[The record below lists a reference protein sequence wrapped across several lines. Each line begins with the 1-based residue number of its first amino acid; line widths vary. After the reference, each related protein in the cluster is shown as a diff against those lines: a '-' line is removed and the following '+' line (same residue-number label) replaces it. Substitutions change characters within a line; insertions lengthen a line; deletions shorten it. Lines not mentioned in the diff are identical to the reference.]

1 MKKILSIL
9 LIAALALSLV
19 PLTASAAEPTKL
31 NHVDIVF
38 DMPKAGDSRD
48 METEVTVRSIK
59 SGNIDLMAAG
69 ATIMYTEWA
78 GDDVETEDDFLFR
91 AGTTYLVTIKLAFD
105 TTKGY
110 CANYK
115 MLEGDTVVTADT
127 FTATVNGQP
136 ATARTSAPYFPTL
149 QVSLKIEGERMT
161 DTERAE
167 LAAKQEKT
175 AAALAKARRAVYP
188 ARTQAEADVKNPENK
203 GKTVVIMD
211 REHRGEG
218 YNFATLDAYDDV
230 GTLIMDVDDS
240 DFYNHECANG
250 FAWVIVWKPYLN
262 EIWLSDKVD
271 VYTFVGRMDGELHD
285 PVFHSP
291 LWESRSDLQF
301 CTTDA
306 TLYIPES
313 SVAEFAKKMT
323 EGRGYSIPYSI
334 KVYSGN
340 DVYAAQKA
348 GGAAATKDWCP
359 GHVYTHQIRSADRV
373 YTFANCQTAPRWY
386 YSCAICGKCEYNP
399 NHVSANFK
407 AKPIEKLME
416 FTHATL
422 YDELATDEAYIG
434 VNAAGMHVYWLSC
447 DVCGRSDRYLQ
458 QHLTEKDLKLSG
470 NDSTLEHYQQEV
482 NAALQM
488 RETLALSSTEDQAG
502 MFTLR
507 LRNTAK
513 TSTWAQS
520 DVNFALNDNLLDL
533 ELLGNDYTKNIS
545 RLQFCSVVVRLAE
558 EMTGKTITPAAANT
572 FTDTNS
578 PYVLKAYAAGIT
590 SGTSATTFSPDA
602 TLNRQQMATFLY
614 RTLRYIEKNSDYK
627 YTSYTSKLANY
638 ADNAQLES
646 WAVESMAFMN
656 ALDLIKGTSD
666 TTLSPNNKC
675 TIEQAIAVAERS
687 VYAHQIGWC
696 QVEFSELKGDSQTDF
711 LTLPVMGTNVGA
723 TPREGTIIWSLGKR
737 LGVYMDEP
745 EIDNNM
751 PYTYCPVI
759 NYYTGQKQYIVARD
773 LVPIRN

>member
-38 DMPKAGDSRD
+38 DMPKAGDSRE

-149 QVSLKIEGERMT
+149 QVSLTIEGERMT
-161 DTERAE
+161 DKERAE

-188 ARTQAEADVKNPENK
+188 ARTQAEADAKNPENK
-203 GKTVVIMD
+203 GKTVVVMD
-211 REHRGEG
+211 REHRGDG
-218 YNFATLDAYDDV
+218 YNFATLDAYDDI

-240 DFYNHECANG
+240 DFYNRECANG

-271 VYTFVGRMDGELHD
+271 VYTFVGRMDNELRSPLD
-285 PVFHSP
+285 HSP
-291 LWESRSDLQF
+291 LWEIRSDLQF
-301 CTTDA
+301 CSTDG
-306 TLYIPES
+306 TVYIPES
-313 SVAEFAKKMT
+313 AVPAFAKKMT
-323 EGRGYSIPYSI
+323 EGPGYLIPYNI

-340 DVYAAQKA
+340 DVYAAQKT
-348 GGAAATKDWCP
+348 GAAATKDWCP
-359 GHVYTHQIRSADRV
+359 GHVYTQQIRSADRV
-373 YTFANCQTAPRWY
+373 YTYSDCQTPPRWY
-386 YSCAICGKCEYNP
+386 YSCVICGKCENNP
-399 NHVSANFK
+399 NHVSASFD

-416 FTHATL
+416 CTHATL

-470 NDSTLEHYQQEV
+470 NDSTLEHYQAEV

-533 ELLGNDYTKNIS
+533 DLLGNDYTKNIS

-737 LGVYMDEP
+737 LGVYMDDP

>member
-1 MKKILSIL
+1 MKKLLSLL
-9 LIAALALSLV
+9 LIAALALSLA
-19 PLTASAAEPTKL
+19 PMTASAAATPLK
-31 NHVDIVF
+31 HIDIVF
-38 DMPKAGDSRD
+38 DMPKAGDPCE
-48 METEVTVRSIK
+48 METAVNVRSIK
-59 SGNIDLMAAG
+59 SGDIDLMAAG
-69 ATIMYTEWA
+69 VTVMYTEWA

-91 AGTTYLVTIKLAFD
+91 AGTTYLVTVKLAFD

-110 CANYK
+110 CANYTNL
-115 MLEGDTVVTADT
+115 MGDTVVTADT

-149 QVSLKIEGERMT
+149 QVSLTIEGERMS
-161 DTERAE
+161 DTEKAE
-167 LAAKQEKT
+167 LAAAQEKT

-188 ARTQAEADVKNPENK
+188 ARTQAEADVENPENK

-240 DFYNHECANG
+240 DFYNHECADG
-250 FAWVIVWKPYLN
+250 FAWVIVWEPYLN

-386 YSCAICGKCEYNP
+386 YSCIICGKCEYNP

-470 NDSTLEHYQQEV
+470 NDSTLEHYQAEV

-572 FTDTNS
+572 FTDTSS

-590 SGTSATTFSPDA
+590 SGTSETTFSPDA

-666 TTLSPNNKC
+666 TTLSPNSKC

-773 LVPIRN
+773 LRPIRN

>member
-1 MKKILSIL
+1 MKKILSLL

-38 DMPKAGDSRD
+38 DMPKAGDSRE

-175 AAALAKARRAVYP
+175 AAALAQARRAVYP

-203 GKTVVIMD
+203 GKTVVVMD

-218 YNFATLDAYDDV
+218 YNFATLDAYDDI

-240 DFYNHECANG
+240 DFYNRECADG
-250 FAWVIVWKPYLN
+250 FAWVIVWKPYLK

-386 YSCAICGKCEYNP
+386 YSCAICGKCEDNP

-513 TSTWAQS
+513 TSAWAQT

-533 ELLGNDYTKNIS
+533 DLLGNDYTKNIS

-572 FTDTNS
+572 FTDTSS

-627 YTSYTSKLANY
+627 YTSYTSKLSNY
-638 ADNAQLES
+638 TDNGQLES

-759 NYYTGQKQYIVARD
+759 NYYTGQRQYIVARD

>member
-1 MKKILSIL
+1 MKKILSLL

-31 NHVDIVF
+31 NHIDIVF
-38 DMPKAGDSRD
+38 DMPKAGDSRE

-149 QVSLKIEGERMT
+149 QVSLTIEGERMT
-161 DTERAE
+161 DKERAE

-175 AAALAKARRAVYP
+175 AAALAKVRRAVYP
-188 ARTQAEADVKNPENK
+188 ARTQAEADAENPVNK
-203 GKTVVIMD
+203 GKTVVVMD

-218 YNFATLDAYDDV
+218 YNLAYLDNFDDI

-240 DFYNHECANG
+240 DFYNRDCAEG
-250 FAWVIVWKPYLN
+250 TFDVIVWSRHLKN
-262 EIWLSDKVD
+262 IWLSDKVD
-271 VYTFVGRMDGELHD
+271 VYTFVGRMDNALRSPLD
-285 PVFHSP
+285 HSP
-291 LWESRSDLQF
+291 RWEIRSDLQF
-301 CTTDA
+301 CSTDG
-306 TLYIPES
+306 TVYIPES
-313 SVAEFAKKMT
+313 AVPAFAKKMT
-323 EGRGYSIPYSI
+323 EGPGYLIPYNI

-348 GGAAATKDWCP
+348 GAAATKDWCP
-359 GHVYTHQIRSADRV
+359 GHVYTQQIKTADRV
-373 YTFANCQTAPRWY
+373 YTYSDCQTPPRWY
-386 YSCAICGKCEYNP
+386 YSCIICGKCEYNP
-399 NHVSANFK
+399 NHVSASFE

-416 FTHATL
+416 CTHATL
-422 YDELATDEAYIG
+422 YDELATDQAYVG

-533 ELLGNDYTKNIS
+533 DLLGNDYTKNIS

-572 FTDTNS
+572 FTDTSS

-638 ADNAQLES
+638 ADNGQLES

-696 QVEFSELKGDSQTDF
+696 QVEFSEQNGLGITDF

-723 TPREGTIIWSLGKR
+723 TPREGTIVWCLGKR
-737 LGVYMDEP
+737 LGVYMDAP

-759 NYYTGQKQYIVARD
+759 NYYTGQRQYIVARD

>member
-1 MKKILSIL
+1 MKKRLCFL
-9 LIAALALSLV
+9 FCAALAAALLTV
-19 PLTASAAEPTKL
+19 AAFAATPLK
-31 NHVDIVF
+31 HIDIVF
-38 DMPKAGDSRD
+38 DMPKAGDPCE
-48 METEVTVRSIK
+48 METAVNVRSIK
-59 SGNIDLMAAG
+59 SGDIDLMAAG
-69 ATIMYTEWA
+69 VTVMYTEWA
-78 GDDVETEDDFLFR
+78 GDDVETEDDEFLFR
-91 AGTTYLVTIKLAFD
+91 AGTTYLVTVKLAFD

-110 CANYK
+110 CANYTNL
-115 MLEGDTVVTADT
+115 MGDTVVTADT

-149 QVSLKIEGERMT
+149 QVSLTIEGERMS
-161 DTERAE
+161 DTEKAE

-175 AAALAKARRAVYP
+175 AAALAQARRAVYP
-188 ARTQAEADVKNPENK
+188 ARTQAEADAANPINK
-203 GKTVVIMD
+203 GKTVVVMNGSD
-211 REHRGEG
+211 RGEG
-218 YNFATLDAYDDV
+218 YNLGYLDQFDDI

-240 DFYNHECANG
+240 DFYNHYCAESTSDI
-250 FAWVIVWKPYLN
+250 IVWSRYLK
-262 EIWLSDKVD
+262 EIWLSEKVD
-271 VYTFVGRMDGELHD
+271 VYTFIGRMDNSLRSPLD
-285 PVFHSP
+285 HSP
-291 LWESRSDLQF
+291 RWEVRSDLQF
-301 CTTDA
+301 CSTDG

-313 SVAEFAKKMT
+313 AVPALIDKQT
-323 EGRGYSIPYSI
+323 NGVTYIIPYNI
-334 KVYSGN
+334 KVYSGH

-348 GGAAATKDWCP
+348 GGAATKDWCP
-359 GHVYTHQIRSADRV
+359 GHVFTQQIKTADRV
-373 YTFANCQTAPRWY
+373 YTFADCQTAPRWY
-386 YSCAICGKCEYNP
+386 YSCIICGKCEYNP
-399 NHVSANFK
+399 NHVSARFR
-407 AKPIEKLME
+407 ATAIEKLME

-422 YDELATDEAYIG
+422 YDQLATDQAYVG

-470 NDSTLEHYQQEV
+470 NDSTLEHYQAEV

-572 FTDTNS
+572 FTDTSS

-590 SGTSATTFSPDA
+590 SGTSETTFSPDA

-614 RTLRYIEKNSDYK
+614 RTLRYIEKNSDYS

-638 ADNAQLES
+638 TDRGQLES
-646 WAVESMAFMN
+646 WAEESMAFMN

-687 VYAHQIGWC
+687 VYAHQIGWH
-696 QVEFSELKGDSQTDF
+696 QVVFSEQNDMGITDF

-773 LVPIRN
+773 LRPIRN

>member
-1 MKKILSIL
+1 MKKRLSFLFCAAIV
-9 LIAALALSLV
+9 AALLTVAAFAAT
-19 PLTASAAEPTKL
+19 PLK
-31 NHVDIVF
+31 HIDIVF
-38 DMPKAGDSRD
+38 DMPKAGDPCE
-48 METEVTVRSIK
+48 METAVNVRSIK
-59 SGNIDLMAAG
+59 SGDIDLMAAG
-69 ATIMYTEWA
+69 VTVMYTEWA
-78 GDDVETEDDFLFR
+78 GDDVETEDDEFLFR
-91 AGTTYLVTIKLAFD
+91 AGTTYLVTVKLAFD

-110 CANYK
+110 CANYTNL
-115 MLEGDTVVTADT
+115 MGDTVVTADT

-149 QVSLKIEGERMT
+149 QVSLTIEGERMT

-167 LAAKQEKT
+167 LAAEQAKT

-188 ARTQAEADVKNPENK
+188 ARTQAEADVKKPENK

-250 FAWVIVWKPYLN
+250 FAWVIVWEPYLN

-291 LWESRSDLQF
+291 YWESRSDLQF
-301 CTTDA
+301 CTTDG

-348 GGAAATKDWCP
+348 GGATATKDWCP

-373 YTFANCQTAPRWY
+373 YTFADCQTAPRWY
-386 YSCAICGKCEYNP
+386 YSCIICGKCEYNP
-399 NHVSANFK
+399 NHVSASFD

-422 YDELATDEAYIG
+422 YDELATDQAYVG

-470 NDSTLEHYQQEV
+470 NDSTLEHYQAEV

-696 QVEFSELKGDSQTDF
+696 QVDFDDAKGNSQTDF

>member
-1 MKKILSIL
+1 MKKILSLL

-38 DMPKAGDSRD
+38 DMPKAGDSRE

-175 AAALAKARRAVYP
+175 AAALAQARRAVYP

-203 GKTVVIMD
+203 GKTVVVMD

-218 YNFATLDAYDDV
+218 YNFATLDAYDDI

-240 DFYNHECANG
+240 DFYNRECADG
-250 FAWVIVWKPYLN
+250 FAWVIVWKPYLK

-348 GGAAATKDWCP
+348 GAAATKDWCP

-533 ELLGNDYTKNIS
+533 DLLGNDYTKNIS

-711 LTLPVMGTNVGA
+711 LTLPVEGTNVGA

>member
-1 MKKILSIL
+1 MKKILSLL

-38 DMPKAGDSRD
+38 DMPKAGDSRE

-149 QVSLKIEGERMT
+149 QVSLTIEGERMT
-161 DTERAE
+161 DKERAE

-188 ARTQAEADVKNPENK
+188 ARTQAEADAKNPENK
-203 GKTVVIMD
+203 GKTVVVMD
-211 REHRGEG
+211 REHRGDG
-218 YNFATLDAYDDV
+218 YNFATLDAYDDI

-240 DFYNHECANG
+240 DFYNRECANG
-250 FAWVIVWKPYLN
+250 FAWVIVWKPYLK

-271 VYTFVGRMDGELHD
+271 VYTFVGRMDNELRSPLD
-285 PVFHSP
+285 HSP
-291 LWESRSDLQF
+291 LWEIRSDLQF
-301 CTTDA
+301 CSTDG
-306 TLYIPES
+306 TVYIPES
-313 SVAEFAKKMT
+313 AVPAFAKKMT
-323 EGRGYSIPYSI
+323 EGPGYLIPYNI

-348 GGAAATKDWCP
+348 GAAATKDWCP
-359 GHVYTHQIRSADRV
+359 GHVYTQQIRSADRV
-373 YTFANCQTAPRWY
+373 YTYSDCQTPPRWY
-386 YSCAICGKCEYNP
+386 YSCVICGKCENNP
-399 NHVSANFK
+399 NHVSASFD

-416 FTHATL
+416 CTHATL

-458 QHLTEKDLKLSG
+458 QHLTEKDLTLSG

-488 RETLALSSTEDQAG
+488 RETPA
-502 MFTLR
+502 
-507 LRNTAK
+507 
-513 TSTWAQS
+513 
-520 DVNFALNDNLLDL
+520 
-533 ELLGNDYTKNIS
+533 
-545 RLQFCSVVVRLAE
+545 
-558 EMTGKTITPAAANT
+558 PAA
-572 FTDTNS
+572 
-578 PYVLKAYAAGIT
+578 
-590 SGTSATTFSPDA
+590 PD
-602 TLNRQQMATFLY
+602 
-614 RTLRYIEKNSDYK
+614 D
-627 YTSYTSKLANY
+627 
-638 ADNAQLES
+638 
-646 WAVESMAFMN
+646 
-656 ALDLIKGTSD
+656 
-666 TTLSPNNKC
+666 
-675 TIEQAIAVAERS
+675 
-687 VYAHQIGWC
+687 
-696 QVEFSELKGDSQTDF
+696 
-711 LTLPVMGTNVGA
+711 
-723 TPREGTIIWSLGKR
+723 
-737 LGVYMDEP
+737 
-745 EIDNNM
+745 
-751 PYTYCPVI
+751 
-759 NYYTGQKQYIVARD
+759 
-773 LVPIRN
+773 

>member
-31 NHVDIVF
+31 NHIDIVF
-38 DMPKAGDSRD
+38 DMPKAGDSRE

-211 REHRGEG
+211 SEHRGEG

-458 QHLTEKDLKLSG
+458 QHLTEKDLTLSG

-502 MFTLR
+502 MFMLR

-513 TSTWAQS
+513 TSAWAQS

-533 ELLGNDYTKNIS
+533 DLLGNDYTKNIS

-572 FTDTNS
+572 FTDTSS

-638 ADNAQLES
+638 ADNGQLES

-696 QVEFSELKGDSQTDF
+696 QVEFSEQNGLGITDF

-723 TPREGTIIWSLGKR
+723 TPREGTIVWSLGKR
-737 LGVYMDEP
+737 LGVYMDAP

-759 NYYTGQKQYIVARD
+759 NYYTGQRQYIVARD

>member
-1 MKKILSIL
+1 MKKLLSLL
-9 LIAALALSLV
+9 LIAALALSLA
-19 PLTASAAEPTKL
+19 PMTASAAATPLK
-31 NHVDIVF
+31 HIDIVF
-38 DMPKAGDSRD
+38 DMPKAGDPCE
-48 METEVTVRSIK
+48 METAVNVRSIK
-59 SGNIDLMAAG
+59 SGGIDLMAAG
-69 ATIMYTEWA
+69 VTVMYTEWM
-78 GDDVETEDDFLFR
+78 GDDVETEDDEFLFR
-91 AGTTYLVTIKLAFD
+91 AGTTYLVTVKLAFD

-110 CANYK
+110 CANYTNL
-115 MLEGDTVVTADT
+115 MGDTVVTADT

-149 QVSLKIEGERMT
+149 QVSLTIEGERMS
-161 DTERAE
+161 DTEKAE

-175 AAALAKARRAVYP
+175 AAALAQARRAVYP
-188 ARTQAEADVKNPENK
+188 ARTQAEADAANPINK
-203 GKTVVIMD
+203 GKTVVVMNGSD
-211 REHRGEG
+211 RGEG
-218 YNFATLDAYDDV
+218 YNLGYLDQFDDI

-240 DFYNHECANG
+240 DFYNHYCAESTSDI
-250 FAWVIVWKPYLN
+250 IVWSRYLK
-262 EIWLSDKVD
+262 EIWLSEKVD
-271 VYTFVGRMDGELHD
+271 VYTFIGRMDNSLRSPLD
-285 PVFHSP
+285 HSP
-291 LWESRSDLQF
+291 RWEIRSDLQF
-301 CTTDA
+301 CSTDG

-313 SVAEFAKKMT
+313 AVPALIDKQT
-323 EGRGYSIPYSI
+323 NGVTYIIPYNI
-334 KVYSGN
+334 KVYSGH

-348 GGAAATKDWCP
+348 GGAATKDWCP
-359 GHVYTHQIRSADRV
+359 GHVYTQQIKTADRV
-373 YTFANCQTAPRWY
+373 YTFADCQTAPRWY
-386 YSCAICGKCEYNP
+386 YSCIICGKCEYNP
-399 NHVSANFK
+399 NHVSARFR
-407 AKPIEKLME
+407 ATAIEKLME
-416 FTHATL
+416 FTHSTL
-422 YDELATDEAYIG
+422 YDQLATDQAYVG

-470 NDSTLEHYQQEV
+470 NDSTLEHYQAEV

-572 FTDTNS
+572 FTDTSS

-590 SGTSATTFSPDA
+590 SGTSETTFSPDA

-627 YTSYTSKLANY
+627 YTSYTSKLSNY

-687 VYAHQIGWC
+687 VYAHQIGWH
-696 QVEFSELKGDSQTDF
+696 QVVFSEQNDMGITDF

-773 LVPIRN
+773 LRPIRN

>member
-1 MKKILSIL
+1 MKKILSLL

-38 DMPKAGDSRD
+38 DMPKAGDSRE

-323 EGRGYSIPYSI
+323 EGRGYSIP
-334 KVYSGN
+334 
-340 DVYAAQKA
+340 
-348 GGAAATKDWCP
+348 
-359 GHVYTHQIRSADRV
+359 
-373 YTFANCQTAPRWY
+373 
-386 YSCAICGKCEYNP
+386 
-399 NHVSANFK
+399 
-407 AKPIEKLME
+407 
-416 FTHATL
+416 
-422 YDELATDEAYIG
+422 
-434 VNAAGMHVYWLSC
+434 
-447 DVCGRSDRYLQ
+447 
-458 QHLTEKDLKLSG
+458 
-470 NDSTLEHYQQEV
+470 
-482 NAALQM
+482 
-488 RETLALSSTEDQAG
+488 
-502 MFTLR
+502 
-507 LRNTAK
+507 
-513 TSTWAQS
+513 
-520 DVNFALNDNLLDL
+520 
-533 ELLGNDYTKNIS
+533 
-545 RLQFCSVVVRLAE
+545 
-558 EMTGKTITPAAANT
+558 
-572 FTDTNS
+572 
-578 PYVLKAYAAGIT
+578 
-590 SGTSATTFSPDA
+590 
-602 TLNRQQMATFLY
+602 
-614 RTLRYIEKNSDYK
+614 
-627 YTSYTSKLANY
+627 
-638 ADNAQLES
+638 
-646 WAVESMAFMN
+646 
-656 ALDLIKGTSD
+656 
-666 TTLSPNNKC
+666 
-675 TIEQAIAVAERS
+675 
-687 VYAHQIGWC
+687 
-696 QVEFSELKGDSQTDF
+696 
-711 LTLPVMGTNVGA
+711 
-723 TPREGTIIWSLGKR
+723 
-737 LGVYMDEP
+737 
-745 EIDNNM
+745 
-751 PYTYCPVI
+751 
-759 NYYTGQKQYIVARD
+759 
-773 LVPIRN
+773 

>member
-1 MKKILSIL
+1 MKKILSLL

-38 DMPKAGDSRD
+38 DMPKAGDSRE

-175 AAALAKARRAVYP
+175 AAVLAKARRAVYP

-399 NHVSANFK
+399 NHVSASFK

-470 NDSTLEHYQQEV
+470 NDSTLEHYQAEV

-533 ELLGNDYTKNIS
+533 DLLGNDYTKNIS

>member
-38 DMPKAGDSRD
+38 DMPKAGDSRE

-250 FAWVIVWKPYLN
+250 FAWVIVWEPYLN

-291 LWESRSDLQF
+291 LWENRSDLQF

-386 YSCAICGKCEYNP
+386 YSCVICGKCENNP
-399 NHVSANFK
+399 NHVSASFD

-416 FTHATL
+416 CTHATL

-470 NDSTLEHYQQEV
+470 NDSTLEHYQAEV

-533 ELLGNDYTKNIS
+533 DLLGNDYTKNIS

-656 ALDLIKGTSD
+656 ALDLIKGTAD

>member
-1 MKKILSIL
+1 MKKILSLL

-31 NHVDIVF
+31 NHIDIVF
-38 DMPKAGDSRD
+38 DMPKAGDSRE

-149 QVSLKIEGERMT
+149 QVSLTIEGERMT
-161 DTERAE
+161 DKERAE

-175 AAALAKARRAVYP
+175 AAALAAARRAVYP
-188 ARTQAEADVKNPENK
+188 ARTQAEADANNPVNK
-203 GKTVVIMD
+203 GKTVVVMD

-218 YNFATLDAYDDV
+218 YNFATLDAYDDI

-240 DFYNHECANG
+240 DFYNHECADG
-250 FAWVIVWKPYLN
+250 FAWVIVWEPYLN

-271 VYTFVGRMDGELHD
+271 VYTFVGRMDNELHD

-334 KVYSGN
+334 KVYAGN

-373 YTFANCQTAPRWY
+373 YTYSDCQTPPRWY
-386 YSCAICGKCEYNP
+386 YSCIICGKCEYNP
-399 NHVSANFK
+399 NHVSASFE
-407 AKPIEKLME
+407 AKPIERLME
-416 FTHATL
+416 CTHATL
-422 YDELATDEAYIG
+422 YDELATDQAYVG

-470 NDSTLEHYQQEV
+470 NDSTLEHYPQHRQ
-482 NAALQM
+482 
-488 RETLALSSTEDQAG
+488 DQH
-502 MFTLR
+502 
-507 LRNTAK
+507 
-513 TSTWAQS
+513 
-520 DVNFALNDNLLDL
+520 
-533 ELLGNDYTKNIS
+533 LG
-545 RLQFCSVVVRLAE
+545 
-558 EMTGKTITPAAANT
+558 
-572 FTDTNS
+572 
-578 PYVLKAYAAGIT
+578 
-590 SGTSATTFSPDA
+590 
-602 TLNRQQMATFLY
+602 
-614 RTLRYIEKNSDYK
+614 
-627 YTSYTSKLANY
+627 
-638 ADNAQLES
+638 
-646 WAVESMAFMN
+646 
-656 ALDLIKGTSD
+656 
-666 TTLSPNNKC
+666 
-675 TIEQAIAVAERS
+675 AER
-687 VYAHQIGWC
+687 C
-696 QVEFSELKGDSQTDF
+696 QLRAQRQSAGSR
-711 LTLPVMGTNVGA
+711 P
-723 TPREGTIIWSLGKR
+723 
-737 LGVYMDEP
+737 
-745 EIDNNM
+745 
-751 PYTYCPVI
+751 
-759 NYYTGQKQYIVARD
+759 ARQ
-773 LVPIRN
+773 

>member
-1 MKKILSIL
+1 MKKRLSFLFCAAIV
-9 LIAALALSLV
+9 AALLTVAAFAAT
-19 PLTASAAEPTKL
+19 PLK
-31 NHVDIVF
+31 HIDIVF
-38 DMPKAGDSRD
+38 DMPKAGDPCE
-48 METEVTVRSIK
+48 METAVNVRSIK
-59 SGNIDLMAAG
+59 SGDIDLMAAG
-69 ATIMYTEWA
+69 VTVMYTEWA
-78 GDDVETEDDFLFR
+78 GDDVETEDDEFLFR
-91 AGTTYLVTIKLAFD
+91 AGTTYLVTVKLAFD

-110 CANYK
+110 CANYTNL
-115 MLEGDTVVTADT
+115 MGDTVVTADT

-149 QVSLKIEGERMT
+149 QVSLTIEGERMT

-167 LAAKQEKT
+167 LAAEQAKT

-250 FAWVIVWKPYLN
+250 FAWVIVWEPYLN

-386 YSCAICGKCEYNP
+386 YSCSICGKCEYNP

-422 YDELATDEAYIG
+422 YDELATDQAYVG

-470 NDSTLEHYQQEV
+470 NDSTLEHYQTEV

-533 ELLGNDYTKNIS
+533 DLLGNDYTKNIS

>member
-1 MKKILSIL
+1 MKKILSLL

-149 QVSLKIEGERMT
+149 QVSLTIEGERMT

-188 ARTQAEADVKNPENK
+188 ARTQAEADAKNPENK
-203 GKTVVIMD
+203 GKTVVVMD
-211 REHRGEG
+211 REHRGDG
-218 YNFATLDAYDDV
+218 YNFATLDAYDDI

-240 DFYNHECANG
+240 DFYNRECANG

-271 VYTFVGRMDGELHD
+271 VYTFVGRMDNELRSPLD
-285 PVFHSP
+285 HSP
-291 LWESRSDLQF
+291 LWEIRSDLQF
-301 CTTDA
+301 CSTDG
-306 TLYIPES
+306 TVYIPES
-313 SVAEFAKKMT
+313 AVPAFAKKMT
-323 EGRGYSIPYSI
+323 EGPGYLIPYNI

-348 GGAAATKDWCP
+348 GAAATKDWCP
-359 GHVYTHQIRSADRV
+359 GHVYTQQIRSADRV
-373 YTFANCQTAPRWY
+373 YTYSDCQTPPRWY
-386 YSCAICGKCEYNP
+386 YSCVICGKCENNP
-399 NHVSANFK
+399 NHVSASFD

-416 FTHATL
+416 CTHATL

-470 NDSTLEHYQQEV
+470 NDSTLEHYQAEV

-533 ELLGNDYTKNIS
+533 DLLGNDYTKNIS

>member
-1 MKKILSIL
+1 MKKLLSLL
-9 LIAALALSLV
+9 LIAALALSLAPMTV
-19 PLTASAAEPTKL
+19 SAAATPLK
-31 NHVDIVF
+31 HIDIVF
-38 DMPKAGDSRD
+38 DLPKAGDSRE
-48 METEVTVRSIK
+48 METAVNVRSIK
-59 SGNIDLMAAG
+59 SGGIDLMAAG
-69 ATIMYTEWA
+69 VTVMYTEWM

-91 AGTTYLVTIKLAFD
+91 AGTTYLVTVKLAFD

-110 CANYK
+110 CANYTNL
-115 MLEGDTVVTADT
+115 MGDTVVTADT

-149 QVSLKIEGERMT
+149 QVSLTIEGERMS
-161 DTERAE
+161 DTEKAE
-167 LAAKQEKT
+167 LAAAQEKT

-240 DFYNHECANG
+240 DFYNHECADG
-250 FAWVIVWKPYLN
+250 FAWVIVWEPYLN

-291 LWESRSDLQF
+291 YWESRSDLQF

-373 YTFANCQTAPRWY
+373 YTYSDCQTPPRWY
-386 YSCAICGKCEYNP
+386 YSCVTCGKCEYNP
-399 NHVSANFK
+399 NHVSASFD

-416 FTHATL
+416 CTHATL
-422 YDELATDEAYIG
+422 YDELATDEAYVG

-470 NDSTLEHYQQEV
+470 NDSTLEHYQAEV

-572 FTDTNS
+572 FTDTSS

-590 SGTSATTFSPDA
+590 SGTSETTFSPDA

-666 TTLSPNNKC
+666 TTLSPNSKC

-773 LVPIRN
+773 LRPIRN

>member
-1 MKKILSIL
+1 MKKLLSLL
-9 LIAALALSLV
+9 LIAALALSLA
-19 PLTASAAEPTKL
+19 PMTASAAATPLK
-31 NHVDIVF
+31 HIDIVF
-38 DMPKAGDSRD
+38 DMPKAGDPCE
-48 METEVTVRSIK
+48 METAVNVRSIK
-59 SGNIDLMAAG
+59 SGGIDLMAAG
-69 ATIMYTEWA
+69 VTVMYTEWM
-78 GDDVETEDDFLFR
+78 GDDVETEDDEFLFR
-91 AGTTYLVTIKLAFD
+91 AGTTYLVTVKLAFD

-110 CANYK
+110 CANYTNL
-115 MLEGDTVVTADT
+115 MGDTVVTADT

-149 QVSLKIEGERMT
+149 QVSLTIEGERMS
-161 DTERAE
+161 DTEKAE
-167 LAAKQEKT
+167 LAAAQEKT

-188 ARTQAEADVKNPENK
+188 ARTQAAADAENPENK
-203 GKTVVIMD
+203 GKTVVVMD

-240 DFYNHECANG
+240 DFYNHECATG
-250 FAWVIVWKPYLN
+250 FAWVIVWEPYLN

-291 LWESRSDLQF
+291 YWESRSDLQF

-334 KVYSGN
+334 KVYAGN

-348 GGAAATKDWCP
+348 GGAATKDWCP

-386 YSCAICGKCEYNP
+386 YSCIICGKCEYNP
-399 NHVSANFK
+399 NHVSASFE

-422 YDELATDEAYIG
+422 YDQLATDQAYVG

-470 NDSTLEHYQQEV
+470 NDSTLEHYQAEV

-572 FTDTNS
+572 FTDTSS

-590 SGTSATTFSPDA
+590 SGTSETTFSPDA

-614 RTLRYIEKNSDYK
+614 RTLRYIEKNSDYS

-638 ADNAQLES
+638 TDRGQLES
-646 WAVESMAFMN
+646 WAEESMAFMN

-696 QVEFSELKGDSQTDF
+696 QVDFDDAKGNSQTDF

-773 LVPIRN
+773 LRPIRN

>member
-1 MKKILSIL
+1 MKKLLSLL
-9 LIAALALSLV
+9 LIAALALSLA
-19 PLTASAAEPTKL
+19 PMTASAAATPLK
-31 NHVDIVF
+31 HIDIVF
-38 DMPKAGDSRD
+38 DMPKAGDPCE
-48 METEVTVRSIK
+48 METAVNVRSIK
-59 SGNIDLMAAG
+59 SGDIDLMAAG
-69 ATIMYTEWA
+69 VTVMYTEWA
-78 GDDVETEDDFLFR
+78 GDDVETEDDEFLFR
-91 AGTTYLVTIKLAFD
+91 AGTTYLVTVKLAFD

-110 CANYK
+110 CANYTNL
-115 MLEGDTVVTADT
+115 MGDTVVTADT
-127 FTATVNGQP
+127 FTATVNGKP

-149 QVSLKIEGERMT
+149 QVSLTIEGERMS

-167 LAAKQEKT
+167 LAAAQEKT

-188 ARTQAEADVKNPENK
+188 ARTQAEADAANPINK
-203 GKTVVIMD
+203 GKTVVVMNGSD
-211 REHRGEG
+211 RGEG
-218 YNFATLDAYDDV
+218 YNLGYLDQFDDI

-240 DFYNHECANG
+240 DFYNHYCAESTSDI
-250 FAWVIVWKPYLN
+250 IVWSRYLK
-262 EIWLSDKVD
+262 EIWLSEKVD
-271 VYTFVGRMDGELHD
+271 VYTFIGRMDNSLRSPLD
-285 PVFHSP
+285 HSP
-291 LWESRSDLQF
+291 RWEVRSDLQF
-301 CTTDA
+301 CSTDG

-313 SVAEFAKKMT
+313 AVPALIDKQT
-323 EGRGYSIPYSI
+323 NGVTYIIPYNI
-334 KVYSGN
+334 KVYSGH

-348 GGAAATKDWCP
+348 GGAATKDWCP
-359 GHVYTHQIRSADRV
+359 GHVFTQQIRTADRV
-373 YTFANCQTAPRWY
+373 YTFADCQTAPRWY
-386 YSCAICGKCEYNP
+386 YSCIICGKCENNP
-399 NHVSANFK
+399 NHVSARFR
-407 AKPIEKLME
+407 ATEIEKLME
-416 FTHATL
+416 FTHSTL
-422 YDELATDEAYIG
+422 YDQLATDQAYVG

-470 NDSTLEHYQQEV
+470 NDSTLEHYQAEV

-572 FTDTNS
+572 FTDTSS

-590 SGTSATTFSPDA
+590 SGTSETTFSPDA

-627 YTSYTSKLANY
+627 YTSYTSKLSNY

-687 VYAHQIGWC
+687 VYAHQIGWH
-696 QVEFSELKGDSQTDF
+696 QVVFSEQNDMGITDF

-723 TPREGTIIWSLGKR
+723 TPREGTIVWSLGKR

-773 LVPIRN
+773 LRPIRN

>member
-1 MKKILSIL
+1 MKKRLSFLFCAAIV
-9 LIAALALSLV
+9 AALLSV
-19 PLTASAAEPTKL
+19 AAFAATPLK
-31 NHVDIVF
+31 HVDIVF
-38 DMPKAGDSRD
+38 DLPKAGDSRE

-59 SGNIDLMAAG
+59 SGDIDLMAAG

-91 AGTTYLVTIKLAFD
+91 AGTTYLVTVKLAFD

-115 MLEGDTVVTADT
+115 TLMGDTVVTAET
-127 FTATVNGQP
+127 FTATVNGKP
-136 ATARTSAPYFPTL
+136 ATVRTSAPYFPTL
-149 QVSLKIEGERMT
+149 QVSLTIEGERMT

-167 LAAKQEKT
+167 LAAEQAKT

-188 ARTQAEADVKNPENK
+188 ARTQAEADVENPENK
-203 GKTVVIMD
+203 GKTVVVMD

-240 DFYNHECANG
+240 DFYNHECATG

-373 YTFANCQTAPRWY
+373 YTFADCQTPPRWY
-386 YSCAICGKCEYNP
+386 YSCVICGECENNP
-399 NHVSANFK
+399 NHVSASFD

-416 FTHATL
+416 CTHATL
-422 YDELATDEAYIG
+422 YDELATDQAYVG

-470 NDSTLEHYQQEV
+470 NDSTLEHYQAEV

-533 ELLGNDYTKNIS
+533 DLLGNDYTKNIS

-572 FTDTNS
+572 FTDTSS

-590 SGTSATTFSPDA
+590 SGTSETTFSPDA

-614 RTLRYIEKNSDYK
+614 RTLRYIEKNSDYS
-627 YTSYTSKLANY
+627 YTSYTSKLSNY
-638 ADNAQLES
+638 TDKGQLAS
-646 WAVESMAFMN
+646 WAEESMAFMN

-696 QVEFSELKGDSQTDF
+696 QVDFDDAKGNDITDF

-723 TPREGTIIWSLGKR
+723 TPREGTIIWALGKR

-745 EIDNNM
+745 EINNNM

>member
-149 QVSLKIEGERMT
+149 QVSLTIEGERMT

-188 ARTQAEADVKNPENK
+188 ARTQAEADAKNPENK
-203 GKTVVIMD
+203 GKTVVVMD
-211 REHRGEG
+211 REHRGDG
-218 YNFATLDAYDDV
+218 YNFATLDAYDDI

-240 DFYNHECANG
+240 DFYNRECANG

-271 VYTFVGRMDGELHD
+271 VYTFVGRMDNELRSPLD
-285 PVFHSP
+285 HSP
-291 LWESRSDLQF
+291 LWEIRSDLQF
-301 CTTDA
+301 CSTDG
-306 TLYIPES
+306 TVYIPES
-313 SVAEFAKKMT
+313 AVPAFAKKMT
-323 EGRGYSIPYSI
+323 EGPGYLIPYNI

-348 GGAAATKDWCP
+348 GAAATKDWCP
-359 GHVYTHQIRSADRV
+359 GHVYTQQIRSADRV
-373 YTFANCQTAPRWY
+373 YTYSDCQTPPRWY
-386 YSCAICGKCEYNP
+386 YSCVICGKCENNP
-399 NHVSANFK
+399 NHVSASFD

-416 FTHATL
+416 CTHATL

-470 NDSTLEHYQQEV
+470 NDSTLEHYQAEV

-513 TSTWAQS
+513 TSAWAQS

-533 ELLGNDYTKNIS
+533 DLLGNDYTKNIS

-627 YTSYTSKLANY
+627 YTSYTSKLSNY
-638 ADNAQLES
+638 TDNGQLES

>member
-240 DFYNHECANG
+240 DFYNHECATG

-513 TSTWAQS
+513 TSAWAQS

-533 ELLGNDYTKNIS
+533 DLLGNDYTKNIS

-711 LTLPVMGTNVGA
+711 LTLPVEGTNVGA

>member
-38 DMPKAGDSRD
+38 DMPKAGDSRE

-149 QVSLKIEGERMT
+149 QVSLTIEGERMT

-167 LAAKQEKT
+167 LAAEQAKT

-188 ARTQAEADVKNPENK
+188 ARTQAEADANNPVNK
-203 GKTVVIMD
+203 GKTVVVMD
-211 REHRGEG
+211 REHRGDG
-218 YNFATLDAYDDV
+218 YNFATLDAYDDI

-240 DFYNHECANG
+240 DFYNYECADG
-250 FAWVIVWKPYLN
+250 FAWVIVWEPYLN

-434 VNAAGMHVYWLSC
+434 INAAGMHVYWLSC

-470 NDSTLEHYQQEV
+470 NDSTLEHYQAEV

-513 TSTWAQS
+513 TSAWAQS

-533 ELLGNDYTKNIS
+533 DLLGNDYTKNIS

-711 LTLPVMGTNVGA
+711 LTLPVEGTNVGA

-737 LGVYMDEP
+737 LGVYMDAP

-759 NYYTGQKQYIVARD
+759 NYYTGQRQYIVARD

>member
-1 MKKILSIL
+1 MKKILSLL

-31 NHVDIVF
+31 NHIDIVF
-38 DMPKAGDSRD
+38 DMPKAGDSRE

-149 QVSLKIEGERMT
+149 QVSLTIEGERMT

-167 LAAKQEKT
+167 LAAEQEKT

-188 ARTQAEADVKNPENK
+188 ARTQAEVDAENPVNK

-240 DFYNHECANG
+240 DFYNHECATG
-250 FAWVIVWKPYLN
+250 FAWVIVWEPYLN

-348 GGAAATKDWCP
+348 GAAATKDWCP

-373 YTFANCQTAPRWY
+373 YTYSDCQTPPRWY
-386 YSCAICGKCEYNP
+386 YSCAICGKCENNP
-399 NHVSANFK
+399 NHVSASFE
-407 AKPIEKLME
+407 AKPIERLME
-416 FTHATL
+416 CTHATL
-422 YDELATDEAYIG
+422 YDELATDQAYVG

-470 NDSTLEHYQQEV
+470 NDSTLEHYQAEV

-533 ELLGNDYTKNIS
+533 DLLGNDYTKNIS
-545 RLQFCSVVVRLAE
+545 RLQFCSVMVRLAE

-572 FTDTNS
+572 FTDTSS

-590 SGTSATTFSPDA
+590 SGTSAITFSPDA

-614 RTLRYIEKNSDYK
+614 RTLRYIEKNSDYS
-627 YTSYTSKLANY
+627 YTSYTSKLSNY
-638 ADNAQLES
+638 TDNGQLES

-696 QVEFSELKGDSQTDF
+696 QVVFSEQNSSGVTDF
-711 LTLPVMGTNVGA
+711 LTLPVEGTNVGA

-745 EIDNNM
+745 EVDYNM

-759 NYYTGQKQYIVARD
+759 NYYTGQRQYIVARD
-773 LVPIRN
+773 LRPVRN

>member
-1 MKKILSIL
+1 MKKILSL
-9 LIAALALSLV
+9 LLTAALALSLV

-31 NHVDIVF
+31 NHIDIVF
-38 DMPKAGDSRD
+38 DMPKAGDSRE

-127 FTATVNGQP
+127 FTATVNGKP

-149 QVSLKIEGERMT
+149 QVSLTIDGERMT

-167 LAAKQEKT
+167 LAAKQAKT

-188 ARTQAEADVKNPENK
+188 ARTQAEADVNNPVNK
-203 GKTVVIMD
+203 GKTVVVMD
-211 REHRGEG
+211 REHRGDG
-218 YNFATLDAYDDV
+218 YNFATLDAYDDI

-240 DFYNHECANG
+240 DFYNHECADG
-250 FAWVIVWKPYLN
+250 FAWVIVWEPYLN

-271 VYTFVGRMDGELHD
+271 VYTFVGRMDNELHD

-373 YTFANCQTAPRWY
+373 YTYSDCQTPPRWY
-386 YSCAICGKCEYNP
+386 YSCIICGKCEYNP
-399 NHVSANFK
+399 NHVSASFE
-407 AKPIEKLME
+407 AKPIERLME
-416 FTHATL
+416 CTHATL
-422 YDELATDEAYIG
+422 YDELATDQAYVG

-470 NDSTLEHYQQEV
+470 NDSTLEHYQAEV

-533 ELLGNDYTKNIS
+533 DLLGNDYTKNIS

-572 FTDTNS
+572 FTDTSS

-638 ADNAQLES
+638 TDNAQLES

-696 QVEFSELKGDSQTDF
+696 QVAFPEQYSWTETDF
-711 LTLPVMGTNVGA
+711 LTLPVKGTNVGA
-723 TPREGTIIWSLGKR
+723 TPREGTIIWALGKR
-737 LGVYMDEP
+737 LGVYMDAP

-759 NYYTGQKQYIVARD
+759 NYYTGQRQYIVARD

>member
-1 MKKILSIL
+1 MKKRLSFLFCAAIV
-9 LIAALALSLV
+9 AALLTVAAFAAT
-19 PLTASAAEPTKL
+19 PLK
-31 NHVDIVF
+31 HIDIVF
-38 DMPKAGDSRD
+38 DMPKAGDPCE
-48 METEVTVRSIK
+48 METAVNVRSIK
-59 SGNIDLMAAG
+59 SGDIDLMAAG

-78 GDDVETEDDFLFR
+78 GDDVETEDDEFLFR
-91 AGTTYLVTIKLAFD
+91 AGTTYLVTVKLAFD

-110 CANYK
+110 CANYTNL
-115 MLEGDTVVTADT
+115 MGDTVVTADT

-149 QVSLKIEGERMT
+149 QVSLTIEGERMT

-167 LAAKQEKT
+167 LAVEQAKT

-240 DFYNHECANG
+240 DFYNHECADG
-250 FAWVIVWKPYLN
+250 FAWVIVWEPYLN

-386 YSCAICGKCEYNP
+386 YSCVICGKCENNP
-399 NHVSANFK
+399 NHVSASFD

-416 FTHATL
+416 CTHATL
-422 YDELATDEAYIG
+422 YDELATDQAYVG

-470 NDSTLEHYQQEV
+470 NDSTLEHYQAEV

-520 DVNFALNDNLLDL
+520 DVNFALNDNLPDLD
-533 ELLGNDYTKNIS
+533 LLGNDYTKNIS

-558 EMTGKTITPAAANT
+558 EMTGKSITPAAANT
-572 FTDTNS
+572 FTDTNNA
-578 PYVLKAYAAGIT
+578 YVLKAYAAGIT

-627 YTSYTSKLANY
+627 YTSYTSKLSNY

-696 QVEFSELKGDSQTDF
+696 QVDFDDAKGNSQTDF

-745 EIDNNM
+745 EINNNM

>member
-1 MKKILSIL
+1 MKKRLSFLFCAAIVAVL
-9 LIAALALSLV
+9 LSVAAFAAT
-19 PLTASAAEPTKL
+19 PLK
-31 NHVDIVF
+31 HVDIVF
-38 DMPKAGDSRD
+38 DMPKAGDPCE
-48 METEVTVRSIK
+48 METAVNVRSIK
-59 SGNIDLMAAG
+59 SGDIDLMAAG
-69 ATIMYTEWA
+69 VTVMYTEWA
-78 GDDVETEDDFLFR
+78 GDDVETEDDEFLFR
-91 AGTTYLVTIKLAFD
+91 AGTTYLVTVKLAFD

-110 CANYK
+110 CANYTNL
-115 MLEGDTVVTADT
+115 MGDTVVTADT

-149 QVSLKIEGERMT
+149 QVSLTIEGERMT

-167 LAAKQEKT
+167 LAAEQAKT

-240 DFYNHECANG
+240 DFYNHECADG
-250 FAWVIVWKPYLN
+250 FAWVIVWEPYLN

-386 YSCAICGKCEYNP
+386 YSCSICGKCEYNP

-422 YDELATDEAYIG
+422 YDELATDQAYVG

-470 NDSTLEHYQQEV
+470 NDSTLEHYQAEV

>member
-1 MKKILSIL
+1 
-9 LIAALALSLV
+9 
-19 PLTASAAEPTKL
+19 
-31 NHVDIVF
+31 
-38 DMPKAGDSRD
+38 
-48 METEVTVRSIK
+48 
-59 SGNIDLMAAG
+59 
-69 ATIMYTEWA
+69 
-78 GDDVETEDDFLFR
+78 
-91 AGTTYLVTIKLAFD
+91 
-105 TTKGY
+105 
-110 CANYK
+110 
-115 MLEGDTVVTADT
+115 
-127 FTATVNGQP
+127 
-136 ATARTSAPYFPTL
+136 
-149 QVSLKIEGERMT
+149 MT

-167 LAAKQEKT
+167 LAAEQAKT

-250 FAWVIVWKPYLN
+250 FAWVIVWEPYLN

-386 YSCAICGKCEYNP
+386 YSCSICGKCEYNP

-407 AKPIEKLME
+407 AKPIEKLSE

-470 NDSTLEHYQQEV
+470 NDSTLEHYQAEV

-533 ELLGNDYTKNIS
+533 DLLGNDYTKNIS

>member
-1 MKKILSIL
+1 MKKLLSLL
-9 LIAALALSLV
+9 LIAALALSLA
-19 PLTASAAEPTKL
+19 PMTASAAATPLK
-31 NHVDIVF
+31 HIDIVF
-38 DMPKAGDSRD
+38 DMPKAGDPCE
-48 METEVTVRSIK
+48 METAVNVRSIK
-59 SGNIDLMAAG
+59 SGGIDLMAAG
-69 ATIMYTEWA
+69 VTVMYTEWM
-78 GDDVETEDDFLFR
+78 GDDVETEDDEFLFR
-91 AGTTYLVTIKLAFD
+91 AGTTYLVTVKLAFD

-110 CANYK
+110 CANYTNL
-115 MLEGDTVVTADT
+115 MGDTVVTADT

-149 QVSLKIEGERMT
+149 QVSLTIEGERMS
-161 DTERAE
+161 DTEKAE
-167 LAAKQEKT
+167 LAAAQEKT

-188 ARTQAEADVKNPENK
+188 ARTQAEADAENPENK
-203 GKTVVIMD
+203 GKTVVVMD
-211 REHRGEG
+211 SEHRGDG
-218 YNFATLDAYDDV
+218 YNLGYLDQFDDI
-230 GTLIMDVDDS
+230 GTLIMDVEDS
-240 DFYNHECANG
+240 DFYNRDCAESTSDI
-250 FAWVIVWKPYLN
+250 IVWSRYLK
-262 EIWLSDKVD
+262 EIWLSEKVD
-271 VYTFVGRMDGELHD
+271 VYTFIGRMDNSLRSPLD
-285 PVFHSP
+285 HSP
-291 LWESRSDLQF
+291 RWEIRSDLQF
-301 CTTDA
+301 CSTDG

-313 SVAEFAKKMT
+313 AVPALIDKQT
-323 EGRGYSIPYSI
+323 NGVTYIIPYNI
-334 KVYSGN
+334 KVYSGH

-348 GGAAATKDWCP
+348 GGAATKDWCP
-359 GHVYTHQIRSADRV
+359 GHVYTQQIKTADRV
-373 YTFANCQTAPRWY
+373 YTFADCQTAPRWY
-386 YSCAICGKCEYNP
+386 YSCIICGKCEYNP
-399 NHVSANFK
+399 NHVSARFR
-407 AKPIEKLME
+407 ATAIEKLME

-422 YDELATDEAYIG
+422 YDELATDQAYVG

-470 NDSTLEHYQQEV
+470 NDSTLEHYQAEV

-572 FTDTNS
+572 FTDTSS

-590 SGTSATTFSPDA
+590 SGTSETTFSPDA

-614 RTLRYIEKNSDYK
+614 RTLRYIEKNSDYS

-638 ADNAQLES
+638 TDRGQLES
-646 WAVESMAFMN
+646 WAEESMAFMN

-687 VYAHQIGWC
+687 VYAHQIGWH
-696 QVEFSELKGDSQTDF
+696 QVVFSEQNDMGITDF

-773 LVPIRN
+773 LRPIRN

>member
-31 NHVDIVF
+31 NHIDIVF
-38 DMPKAGDSRD
+38 DMPKAGDSRE

-218 YNFATLDAYDDV
+218 YNFATLDAYDDI

-240 DFYNHECANG
+240 DFYNHECATG

-340 DVYAAQKA
+340 DVYGAQKA

-458 QHLTEKDLKLSG
+458 QHLTEKDLTLSG

-513 TSTWAQS
+513 TSAWAQS

-533 ELLGNDYTKNIS
+533 DLLGNDYTKNIS

-656 ALDLIKGTSD
+656 ALDLIKGTAD

>member
-1 MKKILSIL
+1 MKKRLSFLFCAAIV
-9 LIAALALSLV
+9 AALLTVAAFAAT
-19 PLTASAAEPTKL
+19 PLK
-31 NHVDIVF
+31 HVDIVF
-38 DMPKAGDSRD
+38 DMPKAGDPCE
-48 METEVTVRSIK
+48 METAVNVRSIK
-59 SGNIDLMAAG
+59 SGDIDLMAAG
-69 ATIMYTEWA
+69 VTVMYTEWA
-78 GDDVETEDDFLFR
+78 GDDVETEDDEFLFR
-91 AGTTYLVTIKLAFD
+91 AGTTYLVTVKLAFD

-110 CANYK
+110 CANYTNL
-115 MLEGDTVVTADT
+115 MGDTVVTADT

-149 QVSLKIEGERMT
+149 QVSLTIEGERMT

-167 LAAKQEKT
+167 LAAEQAKT

-250 FAWVIVWKPYLN
+250 FAWVIVWEPYLN

-386 YSCAICGKCEYNP
+386 YSCSICGKCEYNP

-407 AKPIEKLME
+407 AKPIEKLSE

-470 NDSTLEHYQQEV
+470 NDSTLEHYQAEV

-533 ELLGNDYTKNIS
+533 DLLGNDYTKNIS

-723 TPREGTIIWSLGKR
+723 TPREGTIIWALGKR

-745 EIDNNM
+745 EINNNM

>member
-1 MKKILSIL
+1 MKKRLSFLFCAAIV
-9 LIAALALSLV
+9 AALLTVAAFAAT
-19 PLTASAAEPTKL
+19 PLK
-31 NHVDIVF
+31 HIDIVF
-38 DMPKAGDSRD
+38 DMPKAGDPCE
-48 METEVTVRSIK
+48 METAVNVRSIK
-59 SGNIDLMAAG
+59 SGDIDLMAAG
-69 ATIMYTEWA
+69 VTVMYTEWA
-78 GDDVETEDDFLFR
+78 GDDVETEDDEFLFR
-91 AGTTYLVTIKLAFD
+91 AGTTYLVTVKLAFD

-110 CANYK
+110 CANYTNL
-115 MLEGDTVVTADT
+115 MGDTVVTADT

-149 QVSLKIEGERMT
+149 QVSLTIEGERMT

-167 LAAKQEKT
+167 LAAEQAKT

-250 FAWVIVWKPYLN
+250 FAWVIVWEPYLN

-348 GGAAATKDWCP
+348 GGAAVTKDWCP

-386 YSCAICGKCEYNP
+386 YSCSICGKCEYNP

-470 NDSTLEHYQQEV
+470 NDSTLEHYQAEV

-533 ELLGNDYTKNIS
+533 DLLGNDYTKNIS

-696 QVEFSELKGDSQTDF
+696 QVDFDDAKGNDITDF

>member
-1 MKKILSIL
+1 MKKRLSFLFCAAIV
-9 LIAALALSLV
+9 AALLTVAAFAAT
-19 PLTASAAEPTKL
+19 PLK
-31 NHVDIVF
+31 HIDIVF
-38 DMPKAGDSRD
+38 DMPKAGDPCE
-48 METEVTVRSIK
+48 METAVNVRSIK
-59 SGNIDLMAAG
+59 SGDIDLMAAG
-69 ATIMYTEWA
+69 VTVMYTEWA
-78 GDDVETEDDFLFR
+78 GDDVETEDDEFLFR
-91 AGTTYLVTIKLAFD
+91 AGTTYFVTVKLAFD

-110 CANYK
+110 CANYTNL
-115 MLEGDTVVTADT
+115 MGDTVVTADT

-149 QVSLKIEGERMT
+149 QVSLTIVGERMT

-167 LAAKQEKT
+167 LAAEQAKT

-250 FAWVIVWKPYLN
+250 FAWVIVWEPYLN

-386 YSCAICGKCEYNP
+386 YSCSICGKCEYNP

-422 YDELATDEAYIG
+422 YDELATDQAYIG

-470 NDSTLEHYQQEV
+470 NDSTLEHYQAEV

>member
-1 MKKILSIL
+1 MKKRLSFLFCAAIV
-9 LIAALALSLV
+9 AALLTVAAFAAT
-19 PLTASAAEPTKL
+19 PLK
-31 NHVDIVF
+31 HIDIVF
-38 DMPKAGDSRD
+38 DMPKAGDPCE
-48 METEVTVRSIK
+48 METAVNVRSIK
-59 SGNIDLMAAG
+59 SGDIDLMAAG
-69 ATIMYTEWA
+69 VTVMYTEWA
-78 GDDVETEDDFLFR
+78 GDDVETEDDEFLFR
-91 AGTTYLVTIKLAFD
+91 AGTTYLVTVKLAFD

-110 CANYK
+110 CANYTNL
-115 MLEGDTVVTADT
+115 MGDTVVTADT

-149 QVSLKIEGERMT
+149 QVSLTIEGERMT

-167 LAAKQEKT
+167 LAAEQAKT

-240 DFYNHECANG
+240 DFYNHECADG
-250 FAWVIVWKPYLN
+250 FAWVIVWEPYLN

-291 LWESRSDLQF
+291 YWESRSDLQF

-386 YSCAICGKCEYNP
+386 YSCSICGKCEYNP

-407 AKPIEKLME
+407 AKPIEKLSE

-422 YDELATDEAYIG
+422 YDELATDQAYVG

-470 NDSTLEHYQQEV
+470 NDSTLEHYQAEV

-572 FTDTNS
+572 FTDTNNA
-578 PYVLKAYAAGIT
+578 YVLKAYAAGLT

-614 RTLRYIEKNSDYK
+614 RTLRYIEKNSDYS
-627 YTSYTSKLANY
+627 YTSYTSKLSNY
-638 ADNAQLES
+638 TDKGQLAS
-646 WAVESMAFMN
+646 WAEESMAFMN

-696 QVEFSELKGDSQTDF
+696 QVDFDDAKGNSQTDF

>member
-1 MKKILSIL
+1 MKKILSLL

-149 QVSLKIEGERMT
+149 QVSLTIEGERMT
-161 DTERAE
+161 DKERAE

-240 DFYNHECANG
+240 DFYNHECATG

-470 NDSTLEHYQQEV
+470 NDSTLEHYQAEV

-513 TSTWAQS
+513 TSAWAQS

-533 ELLGNDYTKNIS
+533 DLLGNDYTKNIS

-711 LTLPVMGTNVGA
+711 LTLPVEGTNVGA

>member
-1 MKKILSIL
+1 MKKRLSFLFCAAIV
-9 LIAALALSLV
+9 AALLTVAAFAAT
-19 PLTASAAEPTKL
+19 PLK
-31 NHVDIVF
+31 HIDIVF
-38 DMPKAGDSRD
+38 DMPKAGDPCE
-48 METEVTVRSIK
+48 METAVNVRSIK
-59 SGNIDLMAAG
+59 SGDIDLMAAG
-69 ATIMYTEWA
+69 VTVMYTEWA
-78 GDDVETEDDFLFR
+78 GDDVETEDDEFLFR
-91 AGTTYLVTIKLAFD
+91 AGTTYLVTVKLAFD

-110 CANYK
+110 CANYTNL
-115 MLEGDTVVTADT
+115 MGDTVVTADT

-149 QVSLKIEGERMT
+149 QVSLTIEGERMT

-167 LAAKQEKT
+167 LAAEQAKT

-240 DFYNHECANG
+240 DFYNHECADG
-250 FAWVIVWKPYLN
+250 FAWVIVWEPYLN

-386 YSCAICGKCEYNP
+386 YSCSICGKCEYNP

-407 AKPIEKLME
+407 AKPIEKLSE

-422 YDELATDEAYIG
+422 YDELATDQAYVG

-470 NDSTLEHYQQEV
+470 NDSTLEHYQAEV

-533 ELLGNDYTKNIS
+533 DLLGNDYTKNIS

>member
-1 MKKILSIL
+1 MKKRLSFLFCAAIV
-9 LIAALALSLV
+9 AALLTVAAFAAT
-19 PLTASAAEPTKL
+19 PLK
-31 NHVDIVF
+31 HIDIVF
-38 DMPKAGDSRD
+38 DMPKAGDPCE
-48 METEVTVRSIK
+48 METAVNVRSIK
-59 SGNIDLMAAG
+59 SGDIDLMAAG
-69 ATIMYTEWA
+69 VTVMYTEWA
-78 GDDVETEDDFLFR
+78 GDDVETEDDEFLFR
-91 AGTTYLVTIKLAFD
+91 AGTTYLVTVKLAFD

-110 CANYK
+110 CANYTNL
-115 MLEGDTVVTADT
+115 MGDTVVTADT

-149 QVSLKIEGERMT
+149 QVSLTIEGERMT

-167 LAAKQEKT
+167 LAAEQAKT

-240 DFYNHECANG
+240 DFYNHECADG
-250 FAWVIVWKPYLN
+250 FAWVIVWEPYLN

-291 LWESRSDLQF
+291 YWESRSDLQF

-386 YSCAICGKCEYNP
+386 YSCSICGKCEYNP

-407 AKPIEKLME
+407 AKPIEKLSE

-422 YDELATDEAYIG
+422 YDELATDQAYVG

-470 NDSTLEHYQQEV
+470 NDSTLEHYQAEV

-572 FTDTNS
+572 FTDTNNA
-578 PYVLKAYAAGIT
+578 YVLKAYAAGLT

-614 RTLRYIEKNSDYK
+614 RTLRYIEKNSDYS
-627 YTSYTSKLANY
+627 YTSYTSKLSNY
-638 ADNAQLES
+638 TDKGQLAS
-646 WAVESMAFMN
+646 WAEESMAFMN

-696 QVEFSELKGDSQTDF
+696 QVDFDDAKGNSQTDF

-773 LVPIRN
+773 LVLIRN

>member
-1 MKKILSIL
+1 MKKILSLL

-31 NHVDIVF
+31 NHIDIVF
-38 DMPKAGDSRD
+38 DMPKAGDSRE

-149 QVSLKIEGERMT
+149 QVSLTIEGERMT

-167 LAAKQEKT
+167 LAAEQAKT

-188 ARTQAEADVKNPENK
+188 ARTQAEADANNPVNK
-203 GKTVVIMD
+203 GKTVVVMD
-211 REHRGEG
+211 REHRGDG
-218 YNFATLDAYDDV
+218 YNFATLDAYDDI

-240 DFYNHECANG
+240 DFYNYECADG
-250 FAWVIVWKPYLN
+250 FAWVIVWEPYLN

-271 VYTFVGRMDGELHD
+271 VYTFVGRMDNELHD

-373 YTFANCQTAPRWY
+373 YTYSDCQTPPRWY
-386 YSCAICGKCEYNP
+386 YSCVICGKCEYNP
-399 NHVSANFK
+399 NHVSASFE

-416 FTHATL
+416 CTHATL
-422 YDELATDEAYIG
+422 YDELATDQAYVG

-470 NDSTLEHYQQEV
+470 NDSTLEHYQAEV

-533 ELLGNDYTKNIS
+533 DLLGNDYTKNIS

-572 FTDTNS
+572 FTDTSS

-638 ADNAQLES
+638 TDNAQLES

-696 QVEFSELKGDSQTDF
+696 QVAFPEQYSWTETDF
-711 LTLPVMGTNVGA
+711 LTLPVKGTNVGA
-723 TPREGTIIWSLGKR
+723 TPREGTIIWALGKR